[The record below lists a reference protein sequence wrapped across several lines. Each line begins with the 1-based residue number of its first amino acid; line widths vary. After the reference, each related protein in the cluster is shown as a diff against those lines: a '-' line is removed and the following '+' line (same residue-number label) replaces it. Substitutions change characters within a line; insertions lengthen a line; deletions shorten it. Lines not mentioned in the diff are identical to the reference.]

1 MSDYKYSTGT
11 GSEKTACAVGR
22 DLGISSKFSIEIC
35 RWLRYRNLQNAKKL
49 LEIVMERKTAVPFLK
64 FTQDLGHKPGKMTS
78 GRYPYKASEAILG
91 VLKSVE
97 KNAAFKNLDTDNL
110 KIIHMCA
117 QKASS
122 PMHSGRHGGRA
133 MKRTHIEIVV
143 AEQKTAQ
150 KKGESAAHKKTS
162 NTSSNASKS
171 KESKSSLEA
180 KQ

>member
-1 MSDYKYSTGT
+1 MSDYKYSTRT
-11 GSEKTACAVGR
+11 GNEKTACAVGR

-49 LEIVMERKTAVPFLK
+49 LETVMDKKTAVPFLK
-64 FTQDLGHKPGKMTS
+64 FTQDLGHKPGKMAS
-78 GRYPYKASEAILG
+78 GRYPYNASKAILEA
-91 VLKSVE
+91 LESAE

-110 KIIHMCA
+110 KIIHMSA

-143 AEQKTAQ
+143 AEQKAAAQ
-150 KKGESAAHKKTS
+150 KTESAKPKKE
-162 NTSSNASKS
+162 SSPKIS
-171 KESKSSLEA
+171 KESKAFPEA